1 MVATGG
7 GQTFS
12 LQKDIWVRS
21 KHVFHK
27 DLFDISKH
35 GETWRSQHII
45 YSIYIHM
52 NYTHLHQSLSLS
64 IYIHIFFLSLFRH
77 GSESLQ
83 LSTLHF
89 GSHAAGTD
97 LCGKAPVKG
106 AGESWSRHGSESR
119 GKRRQEHQTCKP
131 TEKVTVGVLSF
142 PMVVSE
148 FPYHGDQDATPI
160 V

>member
-64 IYIHIFFLSLFRH
+64 IYIYIYTFFFSLCFGMVQRVSNCQPCTSGPMRQERICVVRLLSKVQENPDRDM
-77 GSESLQ
+77 
-83 LSTLHF
+83 
-89 GSHAAGTD
+89 ARN
-97 LCGKAPVKG
+97 P
-106 AGESWSRHGSESR
+106 GESDVRSIKHVSQQ
-119 GKRRQEHQTCKP
+119 KRWRW
-131 TEKVTVGVLSF
+131 GYF
-142 PMVVSE
+142 PS
-148 FPYHGDQDATPI
+148 PW
-160 V
+160 